1 MVLKNSDAPAPQQL
15 GLGFGAE
22 FEQALPPVPPKAPR
36 ARRKPAASIPGAV
49 VPVAAVPTTPL
60 AVDQVA
66 PIVLAQ
72 QPSIPADGAVA
83 ALPVAAESVPALQSG
98 LSPEGMA
105 QALEAHPD
113 YCVLRRLV
121 PTLDF
126 GPAPE
131 GADLAQV
138 LVLDTETTGLDSA
151 RDSVIELALLRV
163 AVDRRTGQPFG
174 PVQVY
179 DGLEDP
185 GRPLPAEIVKITGI
199 TDALLAGQRL
209 DEARVAELMHGVDL
223 VVAHNAG
230 FDRPFVESRCPAFAG
245 LAWACS
251 WADLDWKSLGQGS
264 AKLESLAQGLGLFY
278 DAHRAETDC
287 HALLAVLNQP
297 ASAFGEGVS
306 TPSEAPAPTLL
317 AELLQAA
324 RQPQHRL
331 QATGAPFEAKDALK
345 ARGYR
350 WDGNQRVWGT
360 VLRTEAALRAELRWL
375 ADAVYGGR
383 AVRVRV
389 ETLDAS
395 HRYSPRPGEVS
406 MRAVGGN
413 DGSDFGSIDMQPREA
428 GT

>member
-1 MVLKNSDAPAPQQL
+1 MVLNIPDAPAPQQL
-15 GLGFGAE
+15 GLAFGGE
-22 FEQALPPVPPKAPR
+22 YERVLPPAPSKSPR
-36 ARRKPAASIPGAV
+36 ARRKPAAAVPAVAPVAVAQAPSFSPAGAV
-49 VPVAAVPTTPL
+49 VAPPLTADREPAVSPV
-60 AVDQVA
+60 
-66 PIVLAQ
+66 
-72 QPSIPADGAVA
+72 
-83 ALPVAAESVPALQSG
+83 
-98 LSPEGMA
+98 LSPEHMA
-105 QALEAHPD
+105 QALDAHPD
-113 YCVLRRLV
+113 YRVLRRLV

-138 LVLDTETTGLDSA
+138 LVLDTETTGLDA
-151 RDSVIELALLRV
+151 TRDSVIELALLRV

-209 DEARVAELMHGVDL
+209 DEARVAELLHDVDL

-230 FDRPFVESRCPAFAG
+230 FDRPFVESRCPAFAD

-251 WADLDWKSLGQGS
+251 WADLDWKTLGQGS
-264 AKLESLAQGLGLFY
+264 AKLESLALGLGLFY

-287 HALLAVLNQP
+287 HALLAVLSRP
-297 ASAFGEGVS
+297 ASAFGDEAS
-306 TPSEAPAPTLL
+306 TPPEAPGPTLL
-317 AELLQAA
+317 AALLQAA
-324 RQPQHRL
+324 QQPQHRL

-360 VLRTEAALRAELRWL
+360 VLRTEAGLQTELRWL

-389 ETLDAS
+389 ETLDAC
-395 HRYSPRPGEVS
+395 HRYTQRLGEVA
-406 MRAVGGN
+406 MRTVGGN
-413 DGSDFGSIDMQPREA
+413 DGLDGGSIDTSSREA
-428 GT
+428 GA

>member
-1 MVLKNSDAPAPQQL
+1 MVLNNSDAPVSPQL
-15 GLGFGAE
+15 GLAFGDE
-22 FEQALPPVPPKAPR
+22 FEQALPPAPPKAPR
-36 ARRKPAASIPGAV
+36 ARRKPAATTPA
-49 VPVAAVPTTPL
+49 AAVPTAPP
-60 AVDQVA
+60 AVASVA
-66 PIVLAQ
+66 PVALALQ
-72 QPSIPADGAVA
+72 ISSAAAGAVA
-83 ALPVAAESVPALQSG
+83 APPVAAESVPVVSSG

-105 QALEAHPD
+105 QALDAHPD
-113 YCVLRRLV
+113 YRVLRRLV

-126 GPAPE
+126 GPAPD

-209 DEARVAELMHGVDL
+209 DEARVTELLHGVDL

-230 FDRPFVESRCPAFAG
+230 FDRPFVEARCPHFAAR
-245 LAWACS
+245 AWACS
-251 WADLDWKSLGQGS
+251 WADLDWKALGQGS
-264 AKLESLAQGLGLFY
+264 AKLESLALGLGLFY

-389 ETLDAS
+389 ETLDAH
-395 HRYSPRPGEVS
+395 HRYSPRPGELS

-413 DGSDFGSIDMQPREA
+413 DGLDDGSTEAPSREA
-428 GT
+428 GA